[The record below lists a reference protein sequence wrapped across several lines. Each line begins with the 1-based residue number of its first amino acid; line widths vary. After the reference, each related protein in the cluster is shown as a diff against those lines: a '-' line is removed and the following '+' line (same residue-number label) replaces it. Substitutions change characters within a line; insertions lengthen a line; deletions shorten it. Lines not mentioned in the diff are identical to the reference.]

1 MRLIARPF
9 AFAVSVSALAVAMTA
24 CAAGTGSAS
33 PVVNQPGEFTGKIV
47 GPLEFGQPAEGAG
60 LKAYGLELGQPLTLD
75 DKAECGEQR
84 TTVLAVESETVAPHV
99 GKTVVLRATPYCR
112 VSRSGKYHLKDV
124 SLR

>member
-1 MRLIARPF
+1 MHLFRRPV
-9 AFAVSVSALAVAMTA
+9 AFALSASALAVKLTA
-24 CAAGTGSAS
+24 CAATTGAAG
-33 PVVNQPGEFTGKIV
+33 PAVNQPGEFTGKVV

-60 LKAYGLELGQPLTLD
+60 LKAYGLELAGPLTLN

-84 TTVLAVESETVAPHV
+84 PSVLAIESDKVAAHV